1 MVRKL
6 LPRTEISYL
15 GAVDELSQG
24 DISVVAENVNILK
37 GAGGA
42 VLELD
47 AEEVT
52 EVRRGSAAE
61 LNGESRG
68 VVG

>member
-1 MVRKL
+1 M
-6 LPRTEISYL
+6 
-15 GAVDELSQG
+15 
-24 DISVVAENVNILK
+24 VAENVNILE

>member
-1 MVRKL
+1 MVRKH
-6 LPRTEISYL
+6 LPRAEISYL
-15 GAVDELSQG
+15 GTVDELSQG

-42 VLELD
+42 VLKLD

-61 LNGESRG
+61 LNGECRG
-68 VVG
+68 EVG